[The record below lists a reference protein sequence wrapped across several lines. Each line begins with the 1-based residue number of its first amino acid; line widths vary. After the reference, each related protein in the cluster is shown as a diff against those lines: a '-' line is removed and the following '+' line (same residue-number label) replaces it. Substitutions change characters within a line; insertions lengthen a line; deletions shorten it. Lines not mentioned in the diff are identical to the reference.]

1 MSFHQSL
8 QNKIVTREKALDL
21 LNNFRKEGKRIVFT
35 NGCFDL
41 LHPGH
46 VDYLSQARDKGDLL
60 VLGLNTDDSVR
71 RLQKSPERPINNEKA
86 RALVL
91 AGLAPVDLIVLFNE
105 DTPEALIRFL
115 KPDVLVKGDDY
126 TVDKIA
132 GAEFVLEQG
141 GEVLTI
147 PLLQGYSTSK
157 IVSRIKS

>member
-105 DTPEALIRFL
+105 DTPETLIRFL

-132 GAEFVLEQG
+132 GASFVLEQG